1 MNNNYPFALHMTNLK
16 NVSIFNNGTLHYNIT
31 LPTELDENRKIKN
44 MEQFI
49 KDNSRAIKLIQ
60 YMAMGKPTIS
70 TPLEANIKINRDSN
84 NLFSSNED
92 EWLSCIELFIRDFS
106 FYRNVGVENR
116 KIVEKYYSI
125 ENNYLKYV
133 EIFNQIK

>member
-1 MNNNYPFALHMTNLK
+1 MGFDSKLMKLINSS
-16 NVSIFNNGTLHYNIT
+16 NVQFFKWSEADELLFLNSIDIGIMPLGFTPVNQG
-31 LPTELDENRKIKN
+31 KCG
-44 MEQFI
+44 F
-49 KDNSRAIKLIQ
+49 KLIQ

-92 EWLSCIELFIRDFS
+92 EWLLCIELFIRDLS

-133 EIFNQIK
+133 EIFNQIN